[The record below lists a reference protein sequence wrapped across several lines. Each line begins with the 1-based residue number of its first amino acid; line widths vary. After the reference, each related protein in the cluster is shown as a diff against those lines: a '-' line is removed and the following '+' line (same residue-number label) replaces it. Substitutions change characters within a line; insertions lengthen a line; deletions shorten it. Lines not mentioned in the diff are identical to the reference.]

1 MIKDVDFTF
10 MRQAIKLA
18 KKGRELNEVP
28 VGAIVTFKGEI
39 IGKGYNQCIQNQDP
53 TAHAEII
60 AMRAAAKYIG
70 NYRLNECNL
79 YVTLEPCLM
88 CFGACVHARI
98 SKLIYGADDLKI
110 GAVKPNLEQTNST
123 KLNHKFE
130 IVSGILKEECAEI
143 LSSFCL
149 LYTSPSP
156 RD

>member
-1 MIKDVDFTF
+1 MIEDVDVTL
-10 MRQAIKLA
+10 MREAIKLA
-18 KKGRELNEVP
+18 KKGGELNEVP

-39 IGKGYNQCIQNQDP
+39 VGKGYNQCIQNQDP

-60 AMRAAAKYIG
+60 SMRAAAKHIG

-110 GAVKPNLEQTNST
+110 GAVKSNLEQINST

-130 IVSGILKEECAEI
+130 IISGILKEECAEV
-143 LSSFCL
+143 LSSFFKEKRL
-149 LYTSPSP
+149 KN
-156 RD
+156 

>member
-39 IGKGYNQCIQNQDP
+39 VGKGYNQCIQNQDP

-60 AMRAAAKYIG
+60 AMRAAAKHIG

-110 GAVKPNLEQTNST
+110 GAVKSNLEQINLT

-130 IVSGILKEECAEI
+130 IISGILKEECAEV
-143 LSSFCL
+143 LSSFFKEKRL
-149 LYTSPSP
+149 KN
-156 RD
+156 

>member
-1 MIKDVDFTF
+1 MIEDVDVTL
-10 MRQAIKLA
+10 MREAIKLA

-39 IGKGYNQCIQNQDP
+39 VGKGYNQCVRNQDP

-60 AMRAAAKYIG
+60 AMRAAAKHIG

-110 GAVKPNLEQTNST
+110 GAVKSNLEQTNST

-143 LSSFCL
+143 LSSFFKEKRL
-149 LYTSPSP
+149 KN
-156 RD
+156 

>member
-1 MIKDVDFTF
+1 MIEDVDFTF

-39 IGKGYNQCIQNQDP
+39 VGKGYNQCIQNQDP

-60 AMRAAAKYIG
+60 AMRAAAKHIG

-143 LSSFCL
+143 LSSFFKEKRL
-149 LYTSPSP
+149 KN
-156 RD
+156 

>member
-1 MIKDVDFTF
+1 MIEDVDVTL
-10 MRQAIKLA
+10 MREAIKLA

-39 IGKGYNQCIQNQDP
+39 VGKGYNQCIQNQDP

-60 AMRAAAKYIG
+60 AMRAAAKHIG

-110 GAVKPNLEQTNST
+110 GAVKSNLVQTNST

-130 IVSGILKEECAEI
+130 IISGILKEECAEI
-143 LSSFCL
+143 LSSFFKEKRL
-149 LYTSPSP
+149 KN
-156 RD
+156 

>member
-1 MIKDVDFTF
+1 MIEDVDVTL
-10 MRQAIKLA
+10 MREAIKLA

-39 IGKGYNQCIQNQDP
+39 VGKGYNQCVRNQDP

-60 AMRAAAKYIG
+60 AMRAAAKHIG

-110 GAVKPNLEQTNST
+110 GAVKSNLEQINLT

-130 IVSGILKEECAEI
+130 IISGILKEECAEV
-143 LSSFCL
+143 LSSFFKEKRL
-149 LYTSPSP
+149 KN
-156 RD
+156 

>member
-1 MIKDVDFTF
+1 MIEDVDVTF

-39 IGKGYNQCIQNQDP
+39 VGKGYNQCIQNQDP

-60 AMRAAAKYIG
+60 AMRAAAKHIG

-110 GAVKPNLEQTNST
+110 GAVKSNLEQINST

-130 IVSGILKEECAEI
+130 IISGILKEECAEV
-143 LSSFCL
+143 LSSFFKERRL
-149 LYTSPSP
+149 KN
-156 RD
+156 

>member
-1 MIKDVDFTF
+1 MIEDVDVTF
-10 MRQAIKLA
+10 MHQAIKLA
-18 KKGRELNEVP
+18 KKGRDLNEVP

-39 IGKGYNQCIQNQDP
+39 VGKGYNQCIHNQDP

-60 AMRAAAKYIG
+60 AMRSAAKHIG

-110 GAVKPNLEQTNST
+110 GAVNLNLEQTNST

-130 IVSGILKEECAEI
+130 IVSGILKEECAEV
-143 LSSFCL
+143 LSSFFKEKRL
-149 LYTSPSP
+149 KN
-156 RD
+156 

>member
-1 MIKDVDFTF
+1 MIEDVDVTF
-10 MRQAIKLA
+10 MHQAIKLA
-18 KKGRELNEVP
+18 KNGRELNEVP

-39 IGKGYNQCIQNQDP
+39 VGKGYNQCIQNQDP

-60 AMRAAAKYIG
+60 AMRAAAKHIG

-110 GAVKPNLEQTNST
+110 GAVKSNLEQIYST

-130 IVSGILKEECAEI
+130 IISGILKEECAEV
-143 LSSFCL
+143 LSSFFKEKRL
-149 LYTSPSP
+149 KN
-156 RD
+156 

>member
-1 MIKDVDFTF
+1 MIEDVDFTF

-39 IGKGYNQCIQNQDP
+39 VGKGYNQCIQNQDP

-60 AMRAAAKYIG
+60 AMRAAAKHIG

-110 GAVKPNLEQTNST
+110 GAVKSNLGQINST

-130 IVSGILKEECAEI
+130 IISGILKEECAEI
-143 LSSFCL
+143 LSNFFKEKRL
-149 LYTSPSP
+149 KN
-156 RD
+156 

>member
-1 MIKDVDFTF
+1 MIEDVDVTL
-10 MRQAIKLA
+10 MREAIKLA

-39 IGKGYNQCIQNQDP
+39 VGKGYNQCVRNQDP

-60 AMRAAAKYIG
+60 AMRAAAKHIG

-110 GAVKPNLEQTNST
+110 GAVKSNLGQINST

-130 IVSGILKEECAEI
+130 IISGILKEECAEI
-143 LSSFCL
+143 LSNFFKEKRL
-149 LYTSPSP
+149 KN
-156 RD
+156 

>member
-1 MIKDVDFTF
+1 MIEDVDFTF

-60 AMRAAAKYIG
+60 AMRAAAKHIG

-110 GAVKPNLEQTNST
+110 GAVKSNLGQINST

-130 IVSGILKEECAEI
+130 IISGILKEECAEV
-143 LSSFCL
+143 LSSFFKEKRL
-149 LYTSPSP
+149 KN
-156 RD
+156 

>member
-39 IGKGYNQCIQNQDP
+39 VGKGYNQCIHNQDP

-60 AMRAAAKYIG
+60 AMRAAAKHIG

-143 LSSFCL
+143 LSSFFKEKRL
-149 LYTSPSP
+149 KN
-156 RD
+156 

>member
-1 MIKDVDFTF
+1 MIEDVDVTF

-18 KKGRELNEVP
+18 KKGGELNEVP

-39 IGKGYNQCIQNQDP
+39 VGKGYNQCIQNQDP

-60 AMRAAAKYIG
+60 AMRAAAKHIG

-98 SKLIYGADDLKI
+98 SKLIYGADDFKI
-110 GAVKPNLEQTNST
+110 GAVKSNLVQTNST

-130 IVSGILKEECAEI
+130 IISGILKEECAEI
-143 LSSFCL
+143 LSSFFKEKRL
-149 LYTSPSP
+149 KN
-156 RD
+156 

>member
-1 MIKDVDFTF
+1 MIEDVDVTL
-10 MRQAIKLA
+10 MREAIKLA
-18 KKGRELNEVP
+18 NIGRELNEVP

-39 IGKGYNQCIQNQDP
+39 VGKGYNQCVRNQDP

-60 AMRAAAKYIG
+60 AMRAAAKHIG

-110 GAVKPNLEQTNST
+110 GAVKSNLVQTNST

-130 IVSGILKEECAEI
+130 IISGILKEECAEI
-143 LSSFCL
+143 LSSFFKEKRL
-149 LYTSPSP
+149 KN
-156 RD
+156 

>member
-39 IGKGYNQCIQNQDP
+39 VGKGYNQCIQNQDP

-60 AMRAAAKYIG
+60 AMRAAAKHIG

-143 LSSFCL
+143 LSSFFKEKRL
-149 LYTSPSP
+149 KN
-156 RD
+156 

>member
-1 MIKDVDFTF
+1 MIEDVDVTL
-10 MRQAIKLA
+10 MREAIKLA
-18 KKGRELNEVP
+18 NKGRELNEVP

-39 IGKGYNQCIQNQDP
+39 VGKGYNQCVRNQDP

-60 AMRAAAKYIG
+60 AMRAAAKHIG

-110 GAVKPNLEQTNST
+110 GAVKSNLGQINST

-130 IVSGILKEECAEI
+130 IISGILKEECAEI
-143 LSSFCL
+143 LSNFFKEKRL
-149 LYTSPSP
+149 KN
-156 RD
+156 